1 MASHIKK
8 CKEKGQRFP
17 EELILN
23 WFVQIVLALKYIHGL
38 KILHRDLKASNLF
51 LSASGSLKIGDFGIA
66 KVLEGTLENAQTM
79 VGTPYYMSPEII
91 ENKPYQFKSD
101 VWSLGCIL
109 YELCTLEHT
118 FKAANIIELIKKIL
132 NEVPEPIPSCYSREL
147 QEVINLIL
155 NKNPLQRPSIDQLLQ
170 VNFMKS
176 VLVYFLDP
184 EHFGEFRYVPNGSTG
199 DSAKFELPKI
209 SYYDQKNAK
218 ENIEKQI
225 VAYSND
231 MTKNSKMLAGNYTSA
246 NSKESNE
253 DCLDE
258 YLTPLQRLRKK
269 KESEARKRE
278 DEIKHAMRNE
288 SKVEKLVNSKSR
300 KFEHMRSAFD
310 RNLEGC
316 PSQKSEIELRHYI
329 HSEVSEKNNSIARVQ
344 NSGITHSV
352 PTKMPKVDSSFRL
365 HHHQESEGIYI
376 RDFCG
381 GESQMMNTIQR
392 NLEDTLQ
399 SEVFENAI
407 KSKVSQHPAKK
418 PIENKTLYQ
427 EKRREFKKLSVP
439 NIIKGSDDFPSDF
452 EDLEE

>member
-1 MASHIKK
+1 LASHIKK

-23 WFVQIVLALKYIHGL
+23 WFVQIVLALKYIHSL

-118 FKAANIIELIKKIL
+118 FRAANIIELIKKIL
-132 NEVPEPIPSCYSREL
+132 NETPEPIPSCYSREL
-147 QEVINLIL
+147 QEVISLIL
-155 NKNPLQRPSIDQLLQ
+155 NKNPIQRPSIDQLLQ
-170 VNFMKS
+170 INFMRS

-184 EHFGEFRYVPNGSTG
+184 EHFGEFRYVPSGNSVEPP
-199 DSAKFELPKI
+199 KFELPK
-209 SYYDQKNAK
+209 YAYFDQKNVK

-231 MTKNSKMLAGNYTSA
+231 MISNSKVQMGNSNFG
-246 NSKESNE
+246 NSKSSNE

-269 KESEARKRE
+269 KENEARKRE
-278 DEIKHAMRNE
+278 NEIKHAMRNE
-288 SKVEKLVNSKSR
+288 SRVEKIVSSKSR
-300 KFEHMRSAFD
+300 KFEHMRSVLD
-310 RNLEGC
+310 RNLDSG
-316 PSQKSEIELRHYI
+316 PNQKSNIELRHYTN
-329 HSEVSEKNNSIARVQ
+329 SEISEKNSSYARVQ
-344 NSGITHSV
+344 NLAIIHSV
-352 PTKMPKVDSSFRL
+352 PTKIQKVDSAFRL
-365 HHHQESEGIYI
+365 HHKQEPKSIYI

-381 GESQMMNTIQR
+381 EESQMMNTMQR
-392 NLEDTLQ
+392 NLEETLQ
-399 SEVFENAI
+399 SEVFENAV
-407 KSKVSQHPAKK
+407 KSKVNAELDRK
-418 PIENKTLYQ
+418 PIENKPTYQ
-427 EKRREFKKLSVP
+427 ENRIDFGKLSAP
-439 NIIKGSDDFPSDF
+439 LILKSPDDFPSDF

>member
-1 MASHIKK
+1 
-8 CKEKGQRFP
+8 
-17 EELILN
+17 
-23 WFVQIVLALKYIHGL
+23 VQIVLALKYIHGL

-51 LSASGSLKIGDFGIA
+51 LSSTGSLKIGDFGIA

-118 FKAANIIELIKKIL
+118 FRAANIIELIKKIL

-147 QEVINLIL
+147 QEIITLIL
-155 NKNPLQRPSIDQLLQ
+155 SKNPIQRPSIDQLLQ
-170 VNFMKS
+170 VNFMRS

-184 EHFGEFRYVPNGSTG
+184 EHFGEFRYVPNGNSMDHG
-199 DSAKFELPKI
+199 KFELSKI
-209 SYYDQKNAK
+209 PYYDQKNVK

-231 MTKNSKMLAGNYTSA
+231 MIRNSKIQTSNYTSG
-246 NSKESNE
+246 NSKGSNE

-300 KFEHMRSAFD
+300 KFEHMRSALD
-310 RNLEGC
+310 RHLESC
-316 PSQKSEIELRHYI
+316 SNQKSDIELRHYI
-329 HSEVSEKNNSIARVQ
+329 NSEISEKNSSNARVQ
-344 NSGITHSV
+344 NSAITHSV
-352 PTKMPKVDSSFRL
+352 PTKIPKVDSTFRL
-365 HHHQESEGIYI
+365 HHHQEPKSIYI

-381 GESQMMNTIQR
+381 EESQMMNTMQR

-399 SEVFENAI
+399 SEVFENVI
-407 KSKVSQHPAKK
+407 KSKVNPGANHK
-418 PIENKTLYQ
+418 PMENKTIYQ
-427 EKRREFKKLSVP
+427 EKRTEFKKLMAPQIVKSP
-439 NIIKGSDDFPSDF
+439 DDFPSDF